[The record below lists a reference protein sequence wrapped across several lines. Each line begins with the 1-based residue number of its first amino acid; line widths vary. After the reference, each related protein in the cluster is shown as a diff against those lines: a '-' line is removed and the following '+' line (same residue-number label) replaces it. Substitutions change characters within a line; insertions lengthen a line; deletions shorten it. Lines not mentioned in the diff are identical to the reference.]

1 MRHIDPVALRSV
13 SSYADKQET
22 DLKEAVKTLLDD
34 IKKITDFYQ
43 GEEAV
48 ILQQKYENRLRY
60 LINTYSTN
68 IENVSTYFKEV
79 SNAHSKNLEDSK
91 KSISE
96 AVELTNN
103 ETNPVSEDITFSN
116 DILNKNDQVK
126 A

>member
-13 SSYADKQET
+13 SNYTAKQEI
-22 DLKEAVKTLLDD
+22 DLKEATKTLLGD

-48 ILQQKYENRLRY
+48 ILQQKYENRLKY
-60 LINTYSTN
+60 LIDTYSTN

-91 KSISE
+91 KSIGEVVKLS
-96 AVELTNN
+96 NN
-103 ETNPVSEDITFSN
+103 VTTPVNEDIIFST
-116 DILNKNDQVK
+116 DILNKTNQVK

>member
-13 SSYADKQET
+13 SNYADKQET

-96 AVELTNN
+96 AVELPNN
-103 ETNPVSEDITFSN
+103 ETTPVNEDITFST
-116 DILNKNDQVK
+116 DILNTNNQVK

>member
-13 SSYADKQET
+13 SNYTAKQEI
-22 DLKEAVKTLLDD
+22 DLKEATKTLLGD

-48 ILQQKYENRLRY
+48 ILQQKYENRLKY

-91 KSISE
+91 KSIGE
-96 AVELTNN
+96 VVELSNN
-103 ETNPVSEDITFSN
+103 VTTPVNEDITFST
-116 DILNKNDQVK
+116 DILNKTDQVK
-126 A
+126 V